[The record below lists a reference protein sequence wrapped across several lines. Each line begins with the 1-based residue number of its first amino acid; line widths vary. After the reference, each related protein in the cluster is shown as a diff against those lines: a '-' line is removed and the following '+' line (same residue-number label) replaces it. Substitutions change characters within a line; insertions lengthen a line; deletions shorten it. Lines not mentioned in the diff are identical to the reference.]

1 MGMIEKRGKNSW
13 RVGVQIQTESGKK
26 WVRRTIRLSPEMS
39 EARQYREAEKALA
52 RLVLSLDDEDFE
64 PPRPRH
70 TVRSFAELWMEQHV
84 VPNLAAAT
92 QKNYRHF
99 LDARI
104 LPALGDILLE
114 DLTPLRLTQWL
125 NDVRRSP
132 RISTALPEEQLKTP
146 RRPSEEERMARAK
159 PADMRLSARTVQH
172 YYDTLEAMLK
182 KAVQWDVLEKNPME
196 KVDRPVARK
205 KKANYLTEERAV
217 ELLRCLREEPNI
229 CFRAALLLALLC
241 GLRLGEVGALRL
253 SDVDWE
259 RGTIDISRAL
269 KYTPQTGSFEGAPKS
284 EAGER
289 LIALPASMMA
299 VLHEA
304 REYQRDAQA
313 WAGDVWV
320 GEGWIVH
327 GWNGAQL
334 HHDTPSKW
342 FRRFADAHGFEGVRF
357 HDLRHP
363 YVKHTTKKI

>member
-13 RVGVQIQTESGKK
+13 RVGVQIQTESGRK
-26 WVRRTIRLSPEMS
+26 WVRRTIKLPSEMS

-104 LPALGDILLE
+104 LPALGDVPLE

-125 NDVRRSP
+125 NEVRRSP

-269 KYTPQTGSFEGAPKS
+269 KYTPQGTIAIEMDAARPDALVISDTGIGIRPEDLPRVFEKGYTGFNGREGDRRATGIGLYLCRRILK
-284 EAGER
+284 R
-289 LIALPASMMA
+289 LGHTIEIESSPGRGTRVILGLDS
-299 VLHEA
+299 L
-304 REYQRDAQA
+304 
-313 WAGDVWV
+313 
-320 GEGWIVH
+320 
-327 GWNGAQL
+327 
-334 HHDTPSKW
+334 
-342 FRRFADAHGFEGVRF
+342 
-357 HDLRHP
+357 DLE
-363 YVKHTTKKI
+363 VE

>member
-269 KYTPQTGSFEGAPKS
+269 KYTPQTGSFEGASKS

-334 HHDTPSKW
+334 HHDTPS
-342 FRRFADAHGFEGVRF
+342 GSIPNSV
-357 HDLRHP
+357 
-363 YVKHTTKKI
+363 